1 MKTDWFD
8 SPRIFASNNQNIQ
21 HVGNLRLEP
30 YEMVTFLSPSDR
42 ECDFTATPWG
52 FYLGPSL
59 NSRLKNQGFR
69 AALVIN
75 EDNRIFI
82 NAVEID
88 KIEEFKS
95 YLKKDQRSRILCW
108 LDDWLADEIQDD

>member
-1 MKTDWFD
+1 MKADWFD
-8 SPRIFASNNQNIQ
+8 SPRVFTVNDERIQ
-21 HVGNLRLEP
+21 HVANVRLQP
-30 YEMVTFLSPSDR
+30 YEMVTFLSPSNR

-75 EDNRIFI
+75 EKNRVFV

-88 KIEEFKS
+88 KIDEFKT
-95 YLKKDQRSRILCW
+95 YLKKDQRSRLLCW
-108 LDDWLADEIQDD
+108 LDEWFAEESD